1 MTDVPSKAI
10 NLMELKPALRS
21 RLLGLELRRV
31 REANGLTVAELAA
44 RTRQSPQRIRELENG
59 VAESPTPD
67 PTMWCAWGTEA
78 TSVINVL
85 CRAAER
91 IDVLA
96 PLGLNPVFERLDPD
110 RCTVYVLEGTAI
122 ERTDVTVRVIPRG
135 AGYCPGVEH
144 PLTRFTL
151 ADGPAVV
158 FYAYLHR
165 AMFTEESRHLRSA
178 YELFERLAELT
189 RA

>member
-1 MTDVPSKAI
+1 
-10 NLMELKPALRS
+10 MEPKPALRS

-31 REANGLTVAELAA
+31 REENGLSVAELAS
-44 RTRQSPQRIRELENG
+44 RTRQSPQRIREWEDG
-59 VAESPTPD
+59 VAEPTPD
-67 PTMWCAWGTEA
+67 PTTWCAWGTEA

-96 PLGLNPVFERLDPD
+96 PLGLNPVFERLDAD
-110 RCTVYVLEGTAI
+110 RCTVYVLEGT
-122 ERTDVTVRVIPRG
+122 EVDRTDVTVRVIPRG
-135 AGYCPGVEH
+135 AGYCPGLDH
-144 PLTRFTL
+144 PLTRFVL

-158 FYAYLHR
+158 LYAYLHR
-165 AMFTEESRHLRSA
+165 AMFTEDPCHLRSA